1 MHSNLDKPRYG
12 TTHPVNAQFSS
23 WGIVFI
29 INATIWTVVLIL
41 QLHTFLRVY
50 CIDNVKIVK
59 IGNFVSYFM
68 FNILKSYV
76 IMDLKHLNL

>member
-1 MHSNLDKPRYG
+1 MVAWNKCTVILINLD
-12 TTHPVNAQFSS
+12 TVQLTQWMLSS
-23 WGIVFI
+23 LHGALCLSF
-29 INATIWTVVLIL
+29 ATIWTVVLIL

-76 IMDLKHLNL
+76 IMDL